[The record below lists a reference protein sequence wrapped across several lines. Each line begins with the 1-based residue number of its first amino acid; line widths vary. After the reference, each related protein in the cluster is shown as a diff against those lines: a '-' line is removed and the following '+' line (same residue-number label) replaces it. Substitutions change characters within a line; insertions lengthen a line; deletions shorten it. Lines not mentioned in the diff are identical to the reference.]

1 MQDIIAVADIELAYE
16 IEGRGEPLLFLHGFT
31 GCGGDWRFI
40 DRTLSDRW
48 RVIAPD
54 LRGHG
59 RSTNPSRVFE
69 FRDAARDVRELLRRL
84 DLERI
89 KAIGVSGGGI
99 TLMHMVLQDQAS
111 IAAMV
116 LVSAPPYYPDQA
128 RAFMRA
134 FSIERDSPAWA
145 EMRRRH
151 PRGDEQIAMLV
162 AQGAAFAD
170 SHDDV
175 RFTPEALRTIP
186 AKTLI
191 VFGDRDPL
199 YPARLALE
207 LFEHLPHA
215 ALSIVPNG
223 GHGPVFGE
231 HAAPFVQM
239 AEKFL
244 KSNAAERQA

>member
-16 IEGRGEPLLFLHGFT
+16 IEGHGEPLLFLHGFT
-31 GCGGDWRFI
+31 GCGGDWRSI
-40 DRTLSDRW
+40 DPTLSDRW
-48 RVIAPD
+48 GGIAPD

-84 DLERI
+84 GLERI
-89 KAIGVSGGGI
+89 NAIGVSGGGI
-99 TLMHMVLQDQAS
+99 TLMHMTLQDPAS
-111 IAAMV
+111 IAAMI
-116 LVSAPPYYPDQA
+116 LVSAPPFFPDQA

-145 EMRRRH
+145 DMRHRH
-151 PRGDEQIAMLV
+151 ARGDEQIAMLV
-162 AQGAAFAD
+162 EQSRAFAD

-175 RFTPEALRTIP
+175 RFTPGALRTI
-186 AKTLI
+186 ATKTLI

-199 YPARLALE
+199 YPVGLAVE
-207 LFEHLPHA
+207 LFEHLRNA
-215 ALSIVPNG
+215 SLSIVPNG

-239 AEKFL
+239 AENFL
-244 KSNAAERQA
+244 KSGTAERQA